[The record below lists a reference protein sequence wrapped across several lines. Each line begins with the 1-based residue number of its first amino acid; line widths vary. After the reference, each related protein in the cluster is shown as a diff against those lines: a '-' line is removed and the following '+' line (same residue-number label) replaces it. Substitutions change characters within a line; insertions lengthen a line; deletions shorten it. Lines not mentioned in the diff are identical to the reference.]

1 MKEKLKITFLGTGT
15 SLGVPVIGCNCEV
28 CTSTDMKNKRLRPS
42 VLVETKE
49 ISILIDTTPDLRMQ
63 ALKYKVNKIDAIL
76 YTHQHADHIFGLD
89 DIRSFNYLQ
98 KSSIPCYGN
107 EKTIKVIMNSFSYI
121 LKNDKRFEYFLPKI
135 DFHTINNKFHIGDI
149 EIIPVEVLHGGL
161 SILGFR
167 IGNFAYLTD
176 CNKIPE
182 TSRKLLSGL
191 DLLVLDALRRKPHI
205 AHFSL
210 SEAVSEAK
218 LIAADRTFFT
228 HISHDL
234 EHNSTNKQLPEN
246 IKLAYDGL
254 VVEL

>member
-1 MKEKLKITFLGTGT
+1 MKKKLKITFLGTGT
-15 SLGVPVIGCNCEV
+15 SLGVPEIGCDCGV
-28 CTSTDMKNKRLRPS
+28 CNSTDMKNKRLRPS
-42 VLVETKE
+42 VLVESKE
-49 ISILIDTTPDLRMQ
+49 ISILIDTTPDLRIQ
-63 ALKYKVNKIDAIL
+63 ALKYKVNKIDAVL
-76 YTHQHADHIFGLD
+76 YTHKHADHIYGLD
-89 DIRSFNYLQ
+89 DIRRFNYLQ
-98 KSSIPCYGN
+98 KRSIPCYGD
-107 EKTIKVIMNSFSYI
+107 EKTIKAIMNSFSYI

-182 TSRKLLSGL
+182 SSKELLSGL
-191 DLLVLDALRRKPHI
+191 DVLVLDALRKKSHI
-205 AHFSL
+205 AHFNL
-210 SEAVSEAK
+210 SEAVSEAE

-228 HISHDL
+228 HVSHDL
-234 EHNSTNKQLPEN
+234 EHNTINKQLPEN